1 MPPACKMRMQGFL
14 SWDRAV
20 SKDQGVAMAREQDP
34 AGASIIGLITGFQTS
49 SSSRTGL
56 QVSMLVRGAEQTFDA
71 VRAAYDLQFSD
82 DYFPYPPIGERIF
95 RAVTN
100 DDRIVTE
107 LIDVNDFLAEGNPV
121 RTALML
127 GTYKMFEV
135 KITEE
140 TPRIG
145 AILMVEEDTVTFTD
159 FNRYVSAAAVAHCSY
174 GGAMPAP
181 ADGVSF
187 KLAPDANVYTWDWTT
202 DLAPL
207 SRCSRE
213 EARAKRFPTRAYCGS
228 LADIAKNCYWAGF
241 YSTRGDEDECDLVKC
256 FLNAPPGW
264 E

>member
-1 MPPACKMRMQGFL
+1 MSADILVDL
-14 SWDRAV
+14 SAALTIAPV
-20 SKDQGVAMAREQDP
+20 
-34 AGASIIGLITGFQTS
+34 GLITGFERSKASQTGF
-49 SSSRTGL
+49 R
-56 QVSMLVRGAEQTFDA
+56 VSMLLRGIERTFDA
-71 VRAAYDLQFSD
+71 VESAYQLQFSD
-82 DYFPYPPIGERIF
+82 AYFPYPPIGERLF
-95 RAVTN
+95 LAHV
-100 DDRIVTE
+100 DDRGTITG
-107 LIDVNDFLAEGNPV
+107 LDDVNNFLQAGNPIT
-121 RTALML
+121 TACML

-202 DLAPL
+202 GLAPL